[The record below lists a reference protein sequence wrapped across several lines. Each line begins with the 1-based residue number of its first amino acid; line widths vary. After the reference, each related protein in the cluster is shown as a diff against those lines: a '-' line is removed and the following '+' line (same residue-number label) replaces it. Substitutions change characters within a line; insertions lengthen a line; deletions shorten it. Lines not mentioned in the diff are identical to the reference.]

1 MNMSKYWWA
10 EVFAFLLSEG
20 NEENE
25 EISTCLAKE
34 ALVGKT

>member
-20 NEENE
+20 NEE
-25 EISTCLAKE
+25 ISTCLAKE